1 MDSTPDHEPSL
12 FLMMLSRA
20 GDRLTFLDA
29 PYELSQQLGIELRG
43 TFPKKITADRATE
56 DGRHVFEVKKSNYG
70 GAPVM

>member
-1 MDSTPDHEPSL
+1 M
-12 FLMMLSRA
+12 
-20 GDRLTFLDA
+20 TFLDA